1 MSAYQLHQTPAAS
14 AGRLTKGQSTQKIH
28 APDFTPPVGRSTSS
42 NAMNPMTS
50 VARPSSG
57 QSTNNVSSAK
67 LFADSAATNQRSGL
81 NASTAPRSSMKSA
94 SKKKS
99 SNASQSGANNAMDSA
114 ATPAVRQAKE
124 DLLRL
129 GIELDD
135 ELITRLQNNLG
146 IDKIFEVAHQ
156 AATILA
162 PQPSLDL
169 AANNQE
175 ISFRHVSANGHG
187 KVGFSLD
194 TRQPVHASLQPFV
207 SDLIALNPKHS
218 IQILK
223 QLDNRADEI
232 EPQYRP
238 LLDHLIQSFRLQYA
252 RAPCRFIGRLLGRKW
267 NSATDKTQ
275 EESLI
280 TRWVLKTR
288 YVTKQDFTTMIQ
300 RVAPKAKPE
309 VIQTMFVLLREE
321 KQFGNPQK
329 HAIVDLWAFLTLLKT
344 ASEESRRSFDGAKS
358 KLANEVE
365 FWRETNTGGVRAIYG
380 GSPTTT
386 GEDMMTTTND
396 DHYHP
401 ASGTHPR
408 TGLPPQPPIE
418 EGWRLFENIESENIR
433 HVHDTSQPISHGKK
447 MPKGVTSS
455 SSSSSGKGPA
465 SVATL
470 LGQPHYRHLAE
481 TSSGRAVLG
490 RFHNEV
496 TNTCD
501 IPSAL
506 NSPPQLQRRP
516 RPSTAHLPHD
526 LLQREEALPIPPAQ
540 YVHDSRNVAY
550 LLNNREYITQTM
562 AVERPPAANILQRE
576 MLNNTSVAYA
586 LGKDTAATAQA
597 EWQRRAAR
605 KAAVS
610 ASSLG
615 NVMQQRADRDSNG
628 NSNNGSSRNSNRNGP
643 LTVNAA
649 GTSTGQ
655 PPRAASAGRMR
666 LSSVHDLH
674 WESGRASVA
683 AALGGGG
690 GH

>member
-1 MSAYQLHQTPAAS
+1 MSAYQLNQTPAAS
-14 AGRLTKGQSTQKIH
+14 AGRLTKGQSSQKIH
-28 APDFTPPVGRSTSS
+28 APDFTPPVGRSASS

-50 VARPSSG
+50 AARPSSG

-67 LFADSAATNQRSGL
+67 LFADSVASNQRSGL
-81 NASTAPRSSMKSA
+81 NTSNAPRSSMKSA

-365 FWRETNTGGVRAIYG
+365 FWRETNTGGVRAVYGGSG
-380 GSPTTT
+380 GSPTADDTT
-386 GEDMMTTTND
+386 ATTD

-408 TGLPPQPPIE
+408 AGLPPQPPIE

-433 HVHDTSQPISHGKK
+433 HVHDTSQAISHGKK
-447 MPKGVTSS
+447 IPKGMP
-455 SSSSSGKGPA
+455 SSSGVMKGPA

-516 RPSTAHLPHD
+516 RSSTAHLPHD
-526 LLQREEALPIPPAQ
+526 LLQREDVLPIAPAQ

-550 LLNNREYITQTM
+550 LLNNREYIAQTM
-562 AVERPPAANILQRE
+562 AVERPPSSNILQRE

-586 LGKDTAATAQA
+586 LGKDTANATAQA

-615 NVMQQRADRDSNG
+615 NVMQQRADRDNH
-628 NSNNGSSRNSNRNGP
+628 NSNNNSSSSSHSSHSGH
-643 LTVNAA
+643 LAVNTARTTTTTA
-649 GTSTGQ
+649 GTTASQ

-666 LSSVHDLH
+666 LSSVHD
-674 WESGRASVA
+674 
-683 AALGGGG
+683 
-690 GH
+690 